1 MKIILISG
9 KKRAGKDFIGSL
21 IQKILE
27 EQGKKV
33 SKVAYADSVKDI
45 ICRTFE
51 ISRSELDDLKNNK
64 TEIFIKDS
72 DIVQNPK
79 TSIVFK
85 KISDFRLLLQRF
97 ATEGMRAEFGE
108 DVWVNAFKNKVSKLE
123 SQGIDYVIVPDWRFN
138 AEALEDVNNVY
149 RIRVKGM
156 FDSDADNHRSE
167 IELDNYKK
175 FDFLIDNSKRPPVD
189 EIPLP
194 DFVIEGEQDDE

>member
-1 MKIILISG
+1 MKVILISG

-21 IQKILE
+21 IQRKLE
-27 EQGKKV
+27 AKGKKV

-51 ISRSELDDLKNNK
+51 ISRQTLDDLKNNK
-64 TEIFIKDS
+64 AEIYIKDT

-79 TSIVFK
+79 TSTVFK

-108 DVWVNAFKNKVSKLE
+108 DVWVDVFKKKAQKLKE
-123 SQGIDYVIVPDWRFN
+123 QGIDYIIVTDWRFN
-138 AEALEDVNNVY
+138 AEALEDINNVY

-156 FDSDADNHRSE
+156 YDLDADKHRSE
-167 IELDNYKK
+167 TELDTYKN
-175 FDFLIDNSKRPPVD
+175 FDYVIDNTKRPPED

-194 DFVIEGEQDDE
+194 DFVNETSNE

>member
-21 IQKILE
+21 IQKRLE
-27 EQGKKV
+27 AKGKKV

-45 ICRTFE
+45 ICNTFE
-51 ISRSELDDLKNNK
+51 ISKETLDDLKNDK
-64 TEIFIKDS
+64 AEIYIKNT

-79 TSIVFK
+79 TSSVFK

-108 DVWVNAFKNKVSKLE
+108 DVWVEVFKKKVQKLK
-123 SQGIDYVIVPDWRFN
+123 SQGVDYVIVPDWRFI
-138 AEALEDVNNVY
+138 AEALEDVNNDSDLSIF

-156 FDSDADNHRSE
+156 YDSQADKHRSE
-167 IELDNYKK
+167 TELDSYKN
-175 FDFLIDNSKRPPVD
+175 FDFWIDNSKRLPED

-194 DFVIEGEQDDE
+194 DFIKD